1 MLVSVPASYAQTIP
15 ITISADMDKV
25 VFDGKWTFENE
36 WKPSSLDDVSTS
48 SGNLYIRTAHQDDFV
63 YVFVDAAL
71 DTHPVMGS
79 DRATICFDS
88 NDDKSKFADS
98 DDYCFVASLGRNAT
112 FALQGGSPLAITDNF
127 KKISAPNNFIG
138 IGGISS
144 DKDIYAQISHPSFE
158 FKIPKEILGK
168 SDSYGFFVQYY
179 DASSS
184 KFYSWPALE
193 DGVFYSHIPSPNK
206 WGQIISPDHTLPEFS
221 IPTAIILPSLIF
233 TIYLTRYKISRIF
246 YKKN

>member
-25 VFDGKWTFENE
+25 VFDGKWTFGNE
-36 WKPSSLDDVSTS
+36 WKPSSLEQVGTP
-48 SGNLYIRTAHQDDFV
+48 SGYLYIRTAHQDNFV

-71 DTHPVMGS
+71 DTHPVMYA

-88 NDDKSKFADS
+88 NNDKSTSADS
-98 DDYCFVASLGRNAT
+98 DDYCFVAALGRNST
-112 FALQGGSPLAITDNF
+112 VTLQGGSPLAISDNF
-127 KKISAPNNFIG
+127 KKISAPDAFIG

-144 DKDIYAQISHPSFE
+144 DQDIYAQIPHPSFE
-158 FKIPKEILGK
+158 FKIPKELLGK

-179 DASSS
+179 DASSD
-184 KFYSWPALE
+184 KFYSWPTAE
-193 DGVFYSHIPSPNK
+193 DSTFYSHIPSPSK

-221 IPTAIILPSLIF
+221 TPTMILLPSLIF
-233 TIYLTRYKISRIF
+233 IIYLTRNKISR
-246 YKKN
+246 